1 MLLSLDSQVFPSYII
16 CEHAGQAE
24 GEEGGAEGT
33 ELRGIIQYL
42 LFVMF
47 CQNEYQVPC
56 LRSPTSSTKSF
67 TTENVMEF
75 RCSAVEPRHFGM
87 E

>member
-16 CEHAGQAE
+16 RERAGQAE

-33 ELRGIIQYL
+33 ESRGIIQYL

-56 LRSPTSSTKSF
+56 LRSPTTSTKSF
-67 TTENVMEF
+67 TTGNVTEF
-75 RCSAVEPRHFGM
+75 HCSAVELQHFGM

>member
-1 MLLSLDSQVFPSYII
+1 MLLSLDSQVFPSYIV
-16 CEHAGQAE
+16 CERAGQAE
-24 GEEGGAEGT
+24 GEEGSAEGM

-42 LFVMF
+42 LFIMS

-56 LRSPTSSTKSF
+56 LRSPTTSTKSF

-75 RCSAVEPRHFGM
+75 RCSAVEL
-87 E
+87 